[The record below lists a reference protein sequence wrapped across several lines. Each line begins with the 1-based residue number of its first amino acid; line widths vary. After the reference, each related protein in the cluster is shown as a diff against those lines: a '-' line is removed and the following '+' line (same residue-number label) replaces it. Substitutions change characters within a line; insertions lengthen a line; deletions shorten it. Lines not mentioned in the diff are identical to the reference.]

1 MLKPFIRR
9 DYESRPLKMRLLEE
23 IKAYPH
29 RYDKEWKHITSFK
42 MISKTHLKEQIAWVS
57 SFFYLLLWGMLP
69 YIIDFFFHYG
79 IKNNLLEHY

>member
-29 RYDKEWKHITSFK
+29 RYDKE
-42 MISKTHLKEQIAWVS
+42 
-57 SFFYLLLWGMLP
+57 
-69 YIIDFFFHYG
+69 
-79 IKNNLLEHY
+79 